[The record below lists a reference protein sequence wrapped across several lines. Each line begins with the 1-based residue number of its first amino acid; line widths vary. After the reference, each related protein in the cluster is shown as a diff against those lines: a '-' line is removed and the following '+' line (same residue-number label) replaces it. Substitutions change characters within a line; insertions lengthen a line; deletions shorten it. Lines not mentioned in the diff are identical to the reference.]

1 LDLGR
6 RRCPGDHS
14 ASIGIAVLTRIGG
27 DWPKRIKN
35 QEANMP
41 EGLNVEVAHKL
52 TEKEEAERRK
62 HRWEEVAEIIA
73 VIVLAFAAIATAWSG
88 FQASE
93 WDDRRALLYGQATT
107 QRFEASAASTL
118 GGQQLVSDSAMF
130 NSWVEARAAKNAELE
145 MGFVRRFTPGYR
157 EAFDEWLK
165 TDPFNNPSAPPGPAF
180 MPGYRNQSLEKADQ
194 LNTEAAKLFTD
205 GTDAG
210 ETAVKYVRLTVLFAL
225 VLFLIAAGQRFR
237 QRPVRT
243 SANVLAVCLLLYTL
257 SYLIILPRV

>member
-1 LDLGR
+1 
-6 RRCPGDHS
+6 
-14 ASIGIAVLTRIGG
+14 
-27 DWPKRIKN
+27 
-35 QEANMP
+35 
-41 EGLNVEVAHKL
+41 
-52 TEKEEAERRK
+52 
-62 HRWEEVAEIIA
+62 
-73 VIVLAFAAIATAWSG
+73 
-88 FQASE
+88 
-93 WDDRRALLYGQATT
+93 LYGQATT
-107 QRFEASAASTL
+107 QRFAANAASTL
-118 GGQQLVSDSAMF
+118 GGQQLGADSAMF
-130 NSWVEARAAKNAELE
+130 NSWVAARAAPNPELE

-194 LNTEAAKLFTD
+194 LNTEAARKFTD

-225 VLFLIAAGQRFR
+225 VLFLIASVQRFR

-257 SYLIILPRV
+257 SYLIILPRL